1 MSPRRARAANRT
13 CRHGEGRGAAFPLV
27 LFSLNDLTQLA
38 QLAQL
43 VQSGAAQRFKSS
55 NLVVRPMRPHH
66 AEKAAVQKGVGGVER
81 EPPQP
86 RPNAAIDCG

>member
-27 LFSLNDLTQLA
+27 LFSLNDLRCCTACTARSKWTCATIQIVKFGCA
-38 QLAQL
+38 PH
-43 VQSGAAQRFKSS
+43 
-55 NLVVRPMRPHH
+55 VRPTH

>member
-66 AEKAAVQKGVGGVER
+66 AEKAAGVER